1 MGHTSH
7 YSSLVGY
14 HLVSILYHHY
24 HHCLLVHP
32 LLSLS
37 PASVV
42 LSHARSVSLPSWCPN
57 SPCPPRPLSAAP
69 QDSMPWMSVAVV
81 SPVLKTWEKLVVD
94 LLESLVLVLIVLGVL
109 GSVVS
114 SILLDLFCLLDCVQG

>member
-1 MGHTSH
+1 MTFF
-7 YSSLVGY
+7 LKDPV
-14 HLVSILYHHY
+14 VSILCNHH
-24 HHCLLVHP
+24 HHPCLLVHP
-32 LLSLS
+32 LLPLS

-42 LSHARSVSLPSWCPN
+42 LNHARSVSSPSWCPY
-57 SPCPPRPLSAAP
+57 SPCAPRPLSAAP
-69 QDSMPWMSVAVV
+69 QDSITWMSVAAV
-81 SPVLKTWEKLVVD
+81 SPVQRTWEKPVVD